1 MDGGQMATGTDAAG
15 LTVVVVD
22 DHPAVRAGV
31 AHWLSA
37 VTPPITVVAEGED
50 VRAAWLGE
58 GAGAD
63 VVILD
68 LNLGGPTPVLGD
80 LRRLVEAGRRV
91 VVYSMRAD
99 DGIALRC
106 LELGALCY
114 LTKAEGAVHLVE
126 AVHAAARNK
135 PYTPP
140 SLAGALAGDRSERR
154 AALSSR
160 EIEVLTEWFQ
170 SESKEFVAH
179 RLGISPST
187 VNSHLERIR
196 IKYAQIGREAST
208 KVALAARAIQDGLI
222 GVDDL

>member
-1 MDGGQMATGTDAAG
+1 MADQVSA
-15 LTVVVVD
+15 VVVD

-31 AHWLSA
+31 AYWLSSGE
-37 VTPPITVVAEGED
+37 PPIEVVADGED
-50 VRAAWLGE
+50 VRVAWLDA
-58 GAGAD
+58 GADAD

-68 LNLGGPTPVLGD
+68 LHLGGPTPVLGD

-99 DGIALRC
+99 DEIALQC

-114 LTKAEGAVHLVE
+114 LTKAEGAEHLVQ
-126 AVHAAARNK
+126 ATRAAAEGR

-140 SLAGALAGDRSERR
+140 ALAGALAGDRSEARP
-154 AALSSR
+154 ALSTR
-160 EIEVLTEWFQ
+160 ETEVLIEWFQ
-170 SESKEFVAH
+170 SESKDFVAR
-179 RLGISPST
+179 RLGISVST

-196 IKYAQIGREAST
+196 IKYALIGREAPT
-208 KVALAARAIQDGLI
+208 KAALVARAIQDGLI